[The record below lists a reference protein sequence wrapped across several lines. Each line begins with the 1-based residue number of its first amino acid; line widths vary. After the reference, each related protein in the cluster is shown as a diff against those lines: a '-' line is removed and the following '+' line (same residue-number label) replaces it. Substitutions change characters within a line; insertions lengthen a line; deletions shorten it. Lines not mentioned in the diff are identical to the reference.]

1 MKRKELIS
9 ALAVAVVI
17 AGALLAW
24 FGPWGGSSAPNVELT
39 MLDGRTASMASY
51 EGKPVLLQFW
61 ATTCVTCVKE
71 IPQLKALHKALG
83 PSGLELIGVAMSY
96 DPPQQVASMAAEKS
110 LPYPIAL
117 DRDGSIAKAFGGV
130 RLTPTTV
137 LINAQGKVVWRR
149 LGELDFASVE
159 DQIRGML
166 KG

>member
-1 MKRKELIS
+1 MKRRDLIS
-9 ALAVAVVI
+9 AAAGLAVI
-17 AGALLAW
+17 GGAGLAW
-24 FGPWGGSSAPNVELT
+24 FGPWGGNRAPDVKLT
-39 MLDGRTASMASY
+39 MLDGRTASMGSF

-71 IPQLKALHKALG
+71 MPQLKALHRKLA
-83 PSGLELIGVAMSY
+83 PKGLEMVGVAMSY
-96 DPPQQVASMAAEKS
+96 DPPGQVKNMVREKS

-117 DRDGSIAKAFGGV
+117 DNDGTVAKAFGGV

-137 LINAQGKVVWRR
+137 LINPQGDVVWRR
-149 LGELDFASVE
+149 LGELDFAGVA